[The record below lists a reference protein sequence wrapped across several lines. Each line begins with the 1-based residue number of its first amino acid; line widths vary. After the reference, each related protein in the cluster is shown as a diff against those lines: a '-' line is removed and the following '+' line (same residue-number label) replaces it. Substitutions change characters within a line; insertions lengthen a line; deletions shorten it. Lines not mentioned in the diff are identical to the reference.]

1 MPVFP
6 AFMAQYAAG
15 CFLAVAASRIRL
27 TDWRYVR
34 LMCIVSTAI
43 ALLAMLF
50 QFTETRDIA
59 ASFEQPG
66 FMLLA
71 GGLLSGFIWLFINAA
86 QAERIRSSQHV
97 VAGIAGVICLVAAFL
112 LAAPATSKPI
122 SDGAVHVAAGA
133 TTATSPS
140 PILLGGSVLL
150 GAGLLGVATTAMLL
164 GHRYLTDTGMSIA
177 PLMWITRIY
186 LGLIALRWVWVV
198 AAGWPLWTGGRW
210 PAATAIYF
218 WLALSVRV
226 GVGLIVA
233 GVFAYMI
240 WDCVRRR
247 ATQSAT
253 ALYYLSMLF
262 IFSGELTAQ
271 YLLRMEG
278 LTL

>member
-1 MPVFP
+1 MFP
-6 AFMAQYAAG
+6 AFLAQYAAG

-43 ALLAMLF
+43 ALLALLF
-50 QFTETRDIA
+50 QFAESRDIA
-59 ASFEQPG
+59 ASFEQTS
-66 FMLLA
+66 FFLLA
-71 GGLLSGFIWLFINAA
+71 GGLFSGFVWLFINAA

-97 VAGIAGVICLVAAFL
+97 VAGIAGVICLAAAFQ
-112 LAAPATSKPI
+112 LAVPGPSESMPDGAMRVGTRATSA
-122 SDGAVHVAAGA
+122 S
-133 TTATSPS
+133 SPS

-150 GAGLLGVATTAMLL
+150 GAGLLGVATSAMLL

-186 LGLIALRWVWVV
+186 LGLIALRWLWVA
-198 AAGWPLWTGGRW
+198 AAGWPLWTGGKW
-210 PAATAIYF
+210 PDATAIYF

-262 IFSGELTAQ
+262 IFFGELTAQ
-271 YLLRMEG
+271 YLLQTEG